1 MPKDTIQD
9 QINKLHT
16 QLNYHN
22 YRYHVLDNPEINDVD
37 FDRLMRQ
44 LKSLEDINPALITP
58 DSPTQRVGGKP
69 SKGFSSVTHSVPM
82 LSLANAFNLQE
93 LQAWH
98 KRVTNRLGAS
108 DFNLVCELKIDGL
121 AVSLTYENG
130 HFVKGATR
138 GDGYDGED
146 VTQNLRTIRSI
157 PLVLI
162 GKSPTTLE
170 VRGEVYMPLKSFNSL
185 NEQRNAAGES
195 LLVNPRNA
203 AAGTIRQIDPMITA
217 SRFLDI
223 FIYGIGHSE
232 NGFLKDNH
240 LDALEQI
247 KRLGLKVNAHNT
259 ICHTMQEVEDYYRQ
273 WIGERDQLPYQI
285 DGIVIKFNY
294 LKSQQILGT
303 IGREPRWAIAYK
315 FPAEQTQTRLV
326 NIGVNVGRT
335 GTLNP
340 FAILEPVNIS
350 GATIQMATLHN
361 EDDIH
366 RKDLRIGDLVVVER
380 AGEVIPQIVR
390 PLKERRT
397 GREQKFHMPDR
408 CPSCNTSVVKQVDE
422 AMYRCPN
429 PSCTAQFLELLKHFV
444 SKGAMDIN
452 NLGPKW
458 THMFVQT
465 GLIKDLGDLYNLVKD
480 KLINMDRMGDRMATK
495 IINNIENSKNRPFP
509 KVIFALG
516 IIHVGSETANTLAKN
531 FHTIDE
537 IALVTQDEL
546 SAIPGVGPKIAH
558 SITEYFHQDNNWRT
572 IEKLREA
579 GVKLE
584 HKPVLENST
593 ELPLLNLTL
602 CVTGTLS
609 SMSRSEIKTQIERK
623 GGSVTSS
630 VTRITDYLVVGEA
643 PGFKVTIAR
652 KLGTKLLNEDEFL
665 QMLDPLD

>member
-9 QINKLHT
+9 QINKLHKE
-16 QLNYHN
+16 LNYHN
-22 YRYHVLDNPEINDVD
+22 YRYHVLDNPEINDVE
-37 FDRLMRQ
+37 FDRLMRE
-44 LKSLEDINPALITP
+44 LKSLEELHPDLVTP
-58 DSPTQRVGGKP
+58 DSPTQRVGGRP
-69 SKGFSSVTHSVPM
+69 AEGFSSVSHSVPM

-93 LQAWH
+93 LRAWH
-98 KRVTNRLGAS
+98 KRVTNRLGDS
-108 DFNLVCELKIDGL
+108 DFNMVCELKIDGL

-130 HFVKGATR
+130 HFVRGATR
-138 GDGYDGED
+138 GNGYDGED

-162 GKSPTTLE
+162 DESPTTLE
-170 VRGEVYMPLKSFNSL
+170 VRGEVYMPLKSFKSL
-185 NEQRNAAGES
+185 NEQRNASGES

-203 AAGTIRQIDPMITA
+203 AAGTIRQLDPRISA

-240 LDALEQI
+240 WDALEQI
-247 KRLGLKVNAHNT
+247 KGLGLKVNAHNT
-259 ICHTMQEVEDYYRQ
+259 VCHTMEEVEDYYRQ
-273 WIGERDQLPYQI
+273 WIEEKDQLPYQT

-294 LKSQQILGT
+294 FKLQQILGT

-315 FPAEQTQTRLV
+315 FPAEQANTRLV

-335 GTLNP
+335 GSLNP

-380 AGEVIPQIVR
+380 AGEVIPKIVR
-390 PLKERRT
+390 PLKEHRT
-397 GREQKFHMPDR
+397 GGEHKFHMPDR
-408 CPSCNTSVVKQVDE
+408 CPSCNTLVVKQVDE

-429 PSCTAQFLELLKHFV
+429 TSCTAQFFELLKHFV
-444 SKGAMDIN
+444 SKGAMDVD

-458 THMFVQT
+458 THMLVQT
-465 GLIKDLGDLYNLVKD
+465 GLVKDLGDLYNLVKD

-495 IINNIENSKNRPFP
+495 ILNNIEKSKNRPFS

-516 IIHVGSETANTLAKN
+516 IIHVGSEIANTLTKH
-531 FHTIDE
+531 FHTVDE
-537 IALVTQDEL
+537 IALATQEEL
-546 SAIPGVGPKIAH
+546 STIPGVGPKIAR
-558 SITEYFHQDNNWRT
+558 SITEYFHQDNNWRV
-572 IEKLREA
+572 IEKLRKA
-579 GVKLE
+579 GVHLE
-584 HKPVLENST
+584 QKPALENST

-609 SMSRSEIKTQIERK
+609 SMSRSEIKKRIEGK
-623 GGSVTSS
+623 GGSVTST
-630 VTRITDYLVVGEA
+630 VTRITDYLVVGES
-643 PGFKVTIAR
+643 PGSKVNIAR
-652 KLGTKLLNEDEFL
+652 RLGTKLLNEDEFL
-665 QMLDPLD
+665 RMLDPLN